1 MGSMTRQSN
10 IFCACV
16 ILCTVLTAG
25 QVMGDDELAGTT
37 PPTKEQAMQRVRE
50 ELENTERRWYA
61 IGRIRYTYPQ
71 EVSAGVGAILAEQP
85 RDTDCSS
92 TCMLQGWQFEI
103 EPGLYGLQGSVGWGK
118 LVGETGRTRRMMY
131 DVHLGWAVRGVV
143 MRTYRD
149 YRFRPLP
156 KTLAGIE
163 GSFTFAGLNFTVGVL
178 HSLSSGDYEDW
189 LISSGVG
196 FGF

>member
-1 MGSMTRQSN
+1 MSSVTWRS
-10 IFCACV
+10 IILCACA
-16 ILCTVLTAG
+16 ILYVLIPGG
-25 QVMGDDELAGTT
+25 QVFADGELAGAS
-37 PPTKEQAMQRVRE
+37 PPTREQAMQRVRE
-50 ELENTERRWYA
+50 ELETLERRWYG

-71 EVSAGVGAILAEQP
+71 EVSVGFGAIFVNQP
-85 RDTDCSS
+85 KDTDCST
-92 TCMLQGWQFEI
+92 TCMVHGWQFEI

-118 LVGETGRTRRMMY
+118 LVGETGRTRHLMY

-143 MRTYRD
+143 LRTYRD

-163 GSFTFAGLNFTVGVL
+163 GSFTFARLNFSLGVL

>member
-1 MGSMTRQSN
+1 MSSMTWQSN
-10 IFCACV
+10 ILCACV
-16 ILCTVLTAG
+16 FFCLALPFG
-25 QVMGDDELAGTT
+25 QVFADDEWSGTV
-37 PPTKEQAMQRVRE
+37 PPTKDQAMQRVRG
-50 ELENTERRWYA
+50 ELENLERRWYA
-61 IGRIRYTYPQ
+61 IGRVRYTYPQ
-71 EVSAGVGAILAEQP
+71 EISVGFGAMLVDQP
-85 RDTDCSS
+85 KDTDCSTS
-92 TCMLQGWQFEI
+92 CMVQGWQFEI
-103 EPGLYGLQGSVGWGK
+103 EPGLFGTQGSVGWGK
-118 LVGETGRTRRMMY
+118 LVGETGRTRHLMY

-163 GSFTFAGLNFTVGVL
+163 GSFTFARLNFTVGVL
-178 HSLSSGDYEDW
+178 HSLSSGDYQDW